1 MGVFTEEILHSA
13 FGGHEG
19 RHQHAINFME
29 NPKTESKVRDVLKL
43 YNDANYSLRPSESYV
58 DSDSPRIR
66 RLVAKNL
73 EMGFDII
80 KGV

>member
-1 MGVFTEEILHSA
+1 MVVFTENILHSA

-29 NPKTESKVRDVLKL
+29 APNTKLKEQDVRDF
-43 YNDANYSLRPSESYV
+43 YNVSKYSLRPSESYV
-58 DSDSPRIR
+58 NSDSPRVR
-66 RLVAKNL
+66 SLVAKNL
-73 EMGFDII
+73 EFGGDVI